1 MLKDWKKHLWFWIPY
16 TFLEVYSEAYW
27 MGIQYQQS
35 FWSTVYHTFLEEV
48 SQIIVIKIPMVY
60 LMLYFIEKLAHQ
72 KRNIWKLTLSLTVS
86 ILLFS
91 WLGYLFLMH
100 FVVKVIYS
108 HLEIVGLGGFGTMM
122 NSFMDKIFVASVVI
136 ALSEYLYSQKLRNRE
151 RDLLKEKVET
161 ELNFLKSQINPHFLF
176 NTLNN
181 IYALAR
187 KKSDDTPEVVLKLSK
202 LLRFVLYEAEART
215 IPISREIEFL
225 QDYIDLQKIRFGER
239 LQLQFQYE
247 VENEQQEITPMIL
260 IPFVEN
266 AFKHG
271 ASQSTDNSFI
281 NIFLKVRGKELW
293 LKVENSFESQTDEEL
308 EGIGLKNLKRQLELS
323 YEKFDMNAETNS
335 NRHIAELV
343 IYLNSIA

>member
-1 MLKDWKKHLWFWIPY
+1 MSWKKHLWFWIPY
-16 TFLEVYSEAYW
+16 TFLEVYSEGYW
-27 MGIQYQQS
+27 MGVQYQQP
-35 FWSTVYHTFLEEV
+35 FWSTAIHAFLEEV
-48 SQIIVIKIPMVY
+48 SQIILIKIPMVY
-60 LMLYFIEKLAHQ
+60 LMLFYIQKFAHQ
-72 KRNIWKLTLSLTVS
+72 KRNTWKLTLSLTV
-86 ILLFS
+86 ILLLFS

-108 HLEIVGLGGFGTMM
+108 HLEIVGLGGFSTLL

-151 RDLLKEKVET
+151 RELLKEKVET

-187 KKSDDTPEVVLKLSK
+187 KKSDETPDVVLKLSK
-202 LLRFVLYEAEART
+202 LLRFVLYEAEARR

-239 LQLQFQYE
+239 LQLVFRYE
-247 VENEQQEITPMIL
+247 VGNEHQEITPMIL

-271 ASQSTDNSFI
+271 ASQSTNNSFI
-281 NIFLKVRGKELW
+281 DIELKVKEKELW
-293 LKVENSFESQTDEEL
+293 LKVENSFEPNSDADSK
-308 EGIGLKNLKRQLELS
+308 GIGLKNLKRQLELS
-323 YEKFDMNAETNS
+323 YQKFDLKTETNS

-343 IYLNSIA
+343 IYLNPMA